1 MPTPITK
8 RSAALASILSGVLL
22 TTLKLAVGIATGSLA
37 ILAEA
42 AHSAL
47 DLLAAGIT
55 FMVVQIADLPPDEN
69 HPYGHARAE
78 HLGALAEA
86 VLLVVTAVL
95 VLRESYLRIFV
106 HPEMPEISVWAF
118 AVMIVSLVVDWR
130 RSRALKRAAEQ
141 FKSEA
146 LAADAAHFTND
157 LLSAGVVLAGLTL
170 IAITHPGGLLPA
182 WLYMRVD
189 ALAAAIVALIALWVS
204 WGMALLA
211 IRALMDD
218 VPADL
223 SRRLVRQVTALPSV
237 VPDSVQ
243 MRTRFVGQQPYVEV
257 TLGTP
262 RGGSLE
268 QAHQLTETVEAVI
281 RDELAGANVLVHVE
295 PARTAAEPY
304 ATAVYAAANR
314 LGLHVH
320 NLDIFQL
327 ADSVRVDMDL
337 ELPTNLTLGEAHTSS
352 EKLERAICAE
362 LGGATVV
369 AVHLEPRRDRVQPA
383 VHYAPLNDKIRDL
396 VAQLPGAGDVA
407 QVETLLTDAGTIVTL
422 RCAFPPETP
431 LSEVHTAM
439 ASLERDL
446 RRAIPD
452 VMRVQI
458 DPEPA
463 GSKEPRTENQ
473 EPRTENQ
480 EPVVI
485 QNV

>member
-1 MPTPITK
+1 MATRVTK
-8 RSAALASILSGVLL
+8 RSAALASVFSGGLL
-22 TTLKLAVGIATGSLA
+22 TALKLAVGISTGSLA

-95 VLRESYLRIFV
+95 VLRESYLRLFV
-106 HPEMPEISVWAF
+106 HPEMPEISIWAF
-118 AVMIVSLVVDWR
+118 AVMIVSVVVDWR
-130 RSRALKRAAEQ
+130 RSRALKRAADE
-141 FKSEA
+141 FKSDA

-157 LLSAGVVLAGLTL
+157 LLSTGVVLAGLTL
-170 IAITHPGGLLPA
+170 IALAAPRQLLPE
-182 WLYMRVD
+182 WLLIRTD
-189 ALAAAIVALIALWVS
+189 AIAAAVVALIALWVS
-204 WGMALLA
+204 WGMALRA

-223 SRRLVRQVTALPSV
+223 SRRLVRQVNALPSV

-268 QAHQLTETVEAVI
+268 QAHQLTEAVEAVI
-281 RDELAGANVLVHVE
+281 REELAGANVLVHVE
-295 PARTAAEPY
+295 PARTATEPY
-304 ATAVYAAANR
+304 ATAVYASAHR

-320 NLDIFQL
+320 NLDIYQL

-337 ELPTNLTLGEAHTSS
+337 ELPTDLTLGEAHTSS
-352 EKLERAICAE
+352 EQLERAICEE
-362 LGGATVV
+362 LGGTTTV
-369 AVHLEPRRDRVQPA
+369 AVHLEPRRDHVRPA
-383 VHYAPLNDKIRDL
+383 VRYAPLTEELRRV
-396 VAQLPGAGDVA
+396 VAQLPGADAVA
-407 QVETLLTDAGTIVTL
+407 QVEALLTDAGTIITL

-431 LSEVHTAM
+431 LSEVHNAM
-439 ASLERDL
+439 ARLEREL
-446 RRAIPD
+446 RRAVPD
-452 VMRVQI
+452 VVRVQI

-463 GSKEPRTENQ
+463 SDQARKTKVEGT
-473 EPRTENQ
+473 TIA
-480 EPVVI
+480 VDA
-485 QNV
+485 

>member
-1 MPTPITK
+1 MAPPITK
-8 RSAALASILSGVLL
+8 RSAALASIFSGVLL
-22 TTLKLAVGIATGSLA
+22 TALKLAVGITTGSLA

-55 FMVVQIADLPPDEN
+55 FLVVQIADLPPDEN

-106 HPEMPEISVWAF
+106 HPEMPEINIWAF
-118 AVMIVSLVVDWR
+118 AVMFVSLAVDWQ
-130 RSRALKRAAEQ
+130 RSQALKRAAAQ
-141 FKSEA
+141 FKSDA

-157 LLSAGVVLAGLTL
+157 LLSTGVVLAGLTL
-170 IAITHPGGLLPA
+170 IAVTNPGGLLPE
-182 WLYMRVD
+182 WLYIRVD
-189 ALAAAIVALIALWVS
+189 ALAAAVVALIALWVS
-204 WGMALLA
+204 WGMAVRA
-211 IRALMDD
+211 IHALMDD

-237 VPDSVQ
+237 VPDSVH
-243 MRTRFVGQQPYVEV
+243 MRTRFVGQQPFVEV

-268 QAHQLTETVEAVI
+268 QAHQLTETVEAAI

-295 PARTAAEPY
+295 PARTATEPY
-304 ATAVYAAANR
+304 AIAVYAAANR

-320 NLDIFQL
+320 NLGIYQL

-337 ELPTNLTLGEAHTSS
+337 ELSTNLTLGEAHRSS
-352 EKLERAICAE
+352 EQLERAICDE
-362 LGGATVV
+362 LGGTTTV
-369 AVHLEPRRDRVQPA
+369 AVHLEPRRDQVQPA
-383 VHYAPLNDKIRDL
+383 VRYAPLNAEIQHVL
-396 VAQLPGAGDVA
+396 AQLPDAAAVA
-407 QVETLLTDAGTIVTL
+407 QVEALLTDAGTIITL

-439 ASLERDL
+439 ARLERDL
-446 RRAIPD
+446 RHAVPD
-452 VMRVQI
+452 VVRVQI
-458 DPEPA
+458 DPEPV
-463 GSKEPRTENQ
+463 GDQGRTTKDER
-473 EPRTENQ
+473 PTFA
-480 EPVVI
+480 I
-485 QNV
+485 DG

>member
-1 MPTPITK
+1 MTPPLTK
-8 RSAALASILSGVLL
+8 RSAALSSIGSGILL
-22 TTLKLAVGIATGSLA
+22 TGLKLAVGMATGSLA

-55 FMVVQIADLPPDEN
+55 FLVVQIADLPPDEN

-95 VLRESYLRIFV
+95 VLRESFLRIFV
-106 HPEMPEISVWAF
+106 HPELPEISVWAF
-118 AVMIVSLVVDWR
+118 AVMIISLLVDWQ
-130 RSRALKRAAEQ
+130 RSRALKRAAKQ
-141 FKSEA
+141 FKSDA

-157 LLSAGVVLAGLTL
+157 LLSTGVVLAGLTL
-170 IAITHPGGLLPA
+170 IAITNPSGLLPA
-182 WLYMRVD
+182 WLYIRVD
-189 ALAAAIVALIALWVS
+189 AIAAAVVALIALWVA
-204 WGMALLA
+204 WGMALRA

-223 SRRLVRQVTALPSV
+223 SRRLVRQVNALPSV

-243 MRTRFVGQQPYVEV
+243 MRTRFVGQQPFVEV

-268 QAHQLTETVEAVI
+268 QAHQLTKTVEAVI

-295 PARTAAEPY
+295 PARTATEPY
-304 ATAVYAAANR
+304 TTAVYAAANR

-320 NLDIFQL
+320 NLDIYQL
-327 ADSVRVDMDL
+327 TDSVRVDMDL

-352 EKLERAICAE
+352 EQLERAICEE
-362 LGGATVV
+362 LGGTTMV
-369 AVHLEPRRDRVQPA
+369 AVHLEPRRDQVQPA
-383 VHYAPLNDKIRDL
+383 VRYAPLNAEIQRVL
-396 VAQLPGAGDVA
+396 AQLADASAVA
-407 QVETLLTDAGTIVTL
+407 HVETLLTDAGTIVIL

-431 LSEVHTAM
+431 LSEVHNAM
-439 ASLERDL
+439 ARLERDL
-446 RRAIPD
+446 RRVVPD
-452 VMRVQI
+452 VVRVQI

-463 GSKEPRTENQ
+463 SDQVRTTTDERQ
-473 EPRTENQ
+473 AI
-480 EPVVI
+480 VADV
-485 QNV
+485 

>member
-1 MPTPITK
+1 MASPTTK
-8 RSAALASILSGVLL
+8 RSAALASISSGVLL
-22 TTLKLAVGIATGSLA
+22 TTLKLAIGIATGSLA

-95 VLRESYLRIFV
+95 VLREAYLRIFV
-106 HPEMPEISVWAF
+106 HPELPEISVWAF
-118 AVMIVSLVVDWR
+118 AVMLVSLVVDWR

-141 FKSEA
+141 FKSDA

-157 LLSAGVVLAGLTL
+157 LISTGVVLAGLAL
-170 IAITHPGGLLPA
+170 IATTHPGGLLPA
-182 WLYMRVD
+182 WLYIRVD
-189 ALAAAIVALIALWVS
+189 ALAAAVVALIALWVA
-204 WGMALLA
+204 WGMAQHA

-281 RDELAGANVLVHVE
+281 REELAGANVLVHVE
-295 PARTAAEPY
+295 PARTATEPY

-320 NLDIFQL
+320 NLDIYQL

-352 EKLERAICAE
+352 ELLERAICDE
-362 LGGATVV
+362 LGGTTTV
-369 AVHLEPRRDRVQPA
+369 AVHLEPRRDQVQPA
-383 VHYAPLNDKIRDL
+383 VRYTPLNAEIQR
-396 VAQLPGAGDVA
+396 VVEQLPDALAVA
-407 QVETLLTDAGTIVTL
+407 QVETLLIDAGTIVTL

-431 LSEVHTAM
+431 LSEVHNAM
-439 ASLERDL
+439 ARLERDL
-446 RRAIPD
+446 RRVVPD
-452 VMRVQI
+452 IVRVQI

-463 GSKEPRTENQ
+463 GDHRPPTTDHQPAITAAS
-473 EPRTENQ
+473 
-480 EPVVI
+480 
-485 QNV
+485 

>member
-1 MPTPITK
+1 MSQPTSK
-8 RSAALASILSGVLL
+8 RSAALASVASGLVL
-22 TTLKLAVGIATGSLA
+22 TALKLAVGIATGSLA

-55 FMVVQIADLPPDEN
+55 LLVVQVADLPPDEN

-86 VLLVVTAVL
+86 VLLVVTALL
-95 VLRESYLRIFV
+95 VLRESFLRVFV
-106 HPEMPEISVWAF
+106 HAELPETTIWAF
-118 AVMIVSLVVDWR
+118 VVMIVSLAVDWR
-130 RSRALKRAAEQ
+130 RSRALKQAAADFNSQ
-141 FKSEA
+141 A

-157 LLSAGVVLAGLTL
+157 LIATGVVIVALAI
-170 IAITHPGGLLPA
+170 IALAQPLALLPA
-182 WLYMRVD
+182 WLLVRVD
-189 ALAAAIVALIALWVS
+189 AIAAAIVAVIALWVS
-204 WGMALLA
+204 WKMSVRAV
-211 IRALMDD
+211 RALMDD
-218 VPADL
+218 IPADL

-237 VPDSVQ
+237 IPESVQ
-243 MRTRFVGQQPYVEV
+243 MRTRFVGNQPYVEV
-257 TLGTP
+257 SLGTP

-268 QAHQLTETVEAVI
+268 EAHQLTESVEAVI
-281 RDELAGANVLVHVE
+281 REELAGANVLVHVI

-304 ATAVYAAANR
+304 ATAVYAAANQ

-320 NLDIFQL
+320 NLDIYQL

-352 EKLERAICAE
+352 EKLERAVCAE

-383 VHYAPLNDKIRDL
+383 VRYTPLNDTFRDV

-407 QVETLLTDAGTIVTL
+407 EVETLLTDAGTIVTL

-439 ASLERDL
+439 ARLERDL

-452 VMRVQI
+452 VVRVQI

-463 GSKEPRTENQ
+463 GSKEPRTK
-473 EPRTENQ
+473 NQ
-480 EPVVI
+480 EPVAI
-485 QNV
+485 QDG

>member
-1 MPTPITK
+1 M
-8 RSAALASILSGVLL
+8 LL
-22 TTLKLAVGIATGSLA
+22 TVLKLAVGITTGSLA

-42 AHSAL
+42 AHSTL

-55 FMVVQIADLPPDEN
+55 LLVVQIADIPPDEN

-86 VLLVVTAVL
+86 VLLVVTALL

-106 HPEMPEISVWAF
+106 HPELPEINAWAF
-118 AVMIVSLVVDWR
+118 VVMIVSLIVDWR
-130 RSRALKRAAEQ
+130 RSRALKRAAQE

-157 LLSAGVVLAGLTL
+157 LLATAVVLAGLAV
-170 IAITHPGGLLPA
+170 IAIDQPQALLPE
-182 WLYMRVD
+182 WLRVRID
-189 ALAAAIVALIALWVS
+189 AIAASIVALIALWVA
-204 WGMALLA
+204 WGMSRNA

-237 VPDSVQ
+237 IPNSVQ
-243 MRTRFVGQQPYVEV
+243 MRTRFVGQQPFVEV

-268 QAHQLTETVEAVI
+268 QAHQLTEAVEAVI
-281 RDELAGANVLVHVE
+281 REELAGANVLVHVE
-295 PARTAAEPY
+295 PARTATEAY

-320 NLDIFQL
+320 NLDIYQL

-352 EKLERAICAE
+352 EQLERAICDE
-362 LGGATVV
+362 LGGTTTV
-369 AVHLEPRRDRVQPA
+369 AVHLEPRRDEVRPA
-383 VHYAPLNDKIRDL
+383 VRYAPLNVEIER
-396 VAQLPGAGDVA
+396 VVRQLPGAAAVA
-407 QVETLLTDAGTIVTL
+407 QVETLLTDAGTIVIL
-422 RCAFPPETP
+422 RCAFPPDTP

-439 ASLERDL
+439 ARLERDL
-446 RRAIPD
+446 RRAVPD
-452 VMRVQI
+452 VARVQI

-463 GSKEPRTENQ
+463 GGGEPGTENREQ
-473 EPRTENQ
+473 VMFQQP
-480 EPVVI
+480 
-485 QNV
+485 

>member
-1 MPTPITK
+1 M
-8 RSAALASILSGVLL
+8 LL
-22 TTLKLAVGIATGSLA
+22 TVLKLAVGITTGSLA

-42 AHSAL
+42 AHSTL

-55 FMVVQIADLPPDEN
+55 LLVVQIADIPPDEN

-86 VLLVVTAVL
+86 VLLVVTALL

-106 HPEMPEISVWAF
+106 HPELPEINAWAF
-118 AVMIVSLVVDWR
+118 VVMIVSLIVDWR
-130 RSRALKRAAEQ
+130 RSRALRRAAQE

-157 LLSAGVVLAGLTL
+157 LLATAVVLAGLAV
-170 IAITHPGGLLPA
+170 IAIDQPQALLPE
-182 WLYMRVD
+182 WLRVRID
-189 ALAAAIVALIALWVS
+189 AIAASIVALIALWVA
-204 WGMALLA
+204 WGMSRNA

-237 VPDSVQ
+237 IPNSVQ
-243 MRTRFVGQQPYVEV
+243 MRTRFVGQQPFVEV

-268 QAHQLTETVEAVI
+268 QAHQLTEAVEAVI
-281 RDELAGANVLVHVE
+281 REELAGANVLVHVE
-295 PARTAAEPY
+295 PARTATEPY

-320 NLDIFQL
+320 NLDIYQL

-352 EKLERAICAE
+352 EQLERAICDE
-362 LGGATVV
+362 LGGTTTV
-369 AVHLEPRRDRVQPA
+369 AVHLEPRRDEVRPA
-383 VHYAPLNDKIRDL
+383 VRYAPLNVEIER
-396 VAQLPGAGDVA
+396 VVRQLPGAAAVA

-422 RCAFPPETP
+422 RCAFPPDTP

-439 ASLERDL
+439 ARLERDL
-446 RRAIPD
+446 RRAVPD
-452 VMRVQI
+452 VARVQI

-463 GSKEPRTENQ
+463 GAGEPGTEN
-473 EPRTENQ
+473 R
-480 EPVVI
+480 EPVMI
-485 QNV
+485 QQP